1 MEEKEKI
8 EKQEKQERQD
18 EKINDQVNKQVEEKI
33 KKIVEVGVQSDNVD
47 YLYKLV
53 DIHKDLANEDY
64 WKCKK
69 EVMKMR
75 YRGDYGTEEYGAGE
89 YGNYGR
95 RMRDDRGRYMARGY
109 DTKYRGEEMIDD
121 MRDMYGEYS
130 ENKEEYGRGNYR
142 AKDDTMKSLDDML
155 QSVVDFMRKLQDE
168 ADSPEEVELVKKYA
182 KKIGMM

>member
-1 MEEKEKI
+1 MEEKEKM
-8 EKQEKQERQD
+8 EKQEKQEKQSK
-18 EKINDQVNKQVEEKI
+18 KINDQVNEQVEEKI

-64 WKCKK
+64 WNCKK
-69 EVMKMR
+69 EVLKMR
-75 YRGDYGTEEYGAGE
+75 YREDYGTGD

-142 AKDDTMKSLDDML
+142 AKDDTMKSLDYML

>member
-33 KKIVEVGVQSDNVD
+33 KKIVEVGVQSENID

-75 YRGDYGTEEYGAGE
+75 YRDGYDREEYGAGD

-95 RMRDDRGRYMARGY
+95 RMRDDRGRYMNRGY
-109 DTKYRGEEMIDD
+109 DSKYRGEEMIDD

-130 ENKEEYGRGNYR
+130 ENKEEYGRGNYG
-142 AKDDTMKSLDDML
+142 AKEDTMKSLDYMLKSVVQFMQML
-155 QSVVDFMRKLQDE
+155 QQD
-168 ADSPEEVELVKKYA
+168 ASSQEEMQLIKKYTR
-182 KKIGMM
+182 KISEM

>member
-1 MEEKEKI
+1 MEEQEKK
-8 EKQEKQERQD
+8 EKQEKQEFQNKKNTQQIVD
-18 EKINDQVNKQVEEKI
+18 KVNEQIEEKI

-64 WKCKK
+64 WNCKK
-69 EVMKMR
+69 EVLKMR
-75 YRGDYGTEEYGAGE
+75 YREDYGVGD

-109 DTKYRGEEMIDD
+109 DSKYRGEEMIDD

-142 AKDDTMKSLDDML
+142 AKDDTMKSLDYML
-155 QSVVDFMRKLQDE
+155 QSVVEFMRKLQDE

>member
-1 MEEKEKI
+1 
-8 EKQEKQERQD
+8 
-18 EKINDQVNKQVEEKI
+18 
-33 KKIVEVGVQSDNVD
+33 
-47 YLYKLV
+47 
-53 DIHKDLANEDY
+53 
-64 WKCKK
+64 
-69 EVMKMR
+69 MR

-109 DTKYRGEEMIDD
+109 DTKQRGEEMIDD

-130 ENKEEYGRGNYR
+130 ENTEEYGRGNYR
-142 AKDDTMKSLDDML
+142 AKDDTMKSLDYML

>member
-1 MEEKEKI
+1 MEEKEKM
-8 EKQEKQERQD
+8 EKQEKQEKQSK
-18 EKINDQVNKQVEEKI
+18 KINDQVNEQVEEKI

-64 WKCKK
+64 WNCKK
-69 EVMKMR
+69 EALKMR
-75 YRGDYGTEEYGAGE
+75 YREDYGTGD

-142 AKDDTMKSLDDML
+142 AKDDTMKSLDYML

>member
-1 MEEKEKI
+1 MEEQEKK
-8 EKQEKQERQD
+8 EKQEKQEIQNKKNTQQIVD
-18 EKINDQVNKQVEEKI
+18 KVNEQIEEKI

-64 WKCKK
+64 WNCKK
-69 EVMKMR
+69 EVLKMR
-75 YRGDYGTEEYGAGE
+75 YREDYGAGD

-109 DTKYRGEEMIDD
+109 DSKYRGEEMIDD

-142 AKDDTMKSLDDML
+142 AKDDTMKSLDYML
-155 QSVVDFMRKLQDE
+155 QSVVEFMRKLQDE

>member
-1 MEEKEKI
+1 MEEQEKKE
-8 EKQEKQERQD
+8 EQEKQEIQNKKNTQQIVD
-18 EKINDQVNKQVEEKI
+18 KVNEQIEEKI

-75 YRGDYGTEEYGAGE
+75 YRDGYGRDEYGAEE

-95 RMRDDRGRYMARGY
+95 RMRDSRGRYMDRGQ
-109 DTKYRGEEMIDD
+109 EMLDD

-130 ENKEEYGRGNYR
+130 DSKEEYGRGNYR
-142 AKDDTMKSLDDML
+142 AKDDTMKSLDYML
-155 QSVVDFMRKLQDE
+155 QSVMEFMKKLQQE

-182 KKIGMM
+182 RKIGMM